1 MSKNGGNTLENKN
14 SKLKGFTL
22 IELIIVLAIFSA
34 LMVLIMSFIDPVSRQ
49 MTDTSVRER
58 TASYADNISDYID
71 GSLRHA
77 KFIKI
82 YEKGYC
88 ANNLTDPID
97 DPGQTTYYEN
107 TMGIDGCNEAAG
119 RDARWLAVRDFADS
133 YFDGAIKGFTV
144 SGGTTS
150 AVPIKGKIHVLEI
163 LNDDTNLFNPAT
175 CAYDISGKAG
185 EIYETVYN
193 FTAGNSV
200 IDNTSLEAIK
210 PRTFSEDNCFQS
222 VVTVS
227 KNPISVINPEHYQ
240 NYSYYY
246 KLGMYSLEP
255 VSDSDLQVDPANNQY
270 IPVGETDPL
279 PIDPYANYYYS
290 QLQPLAITSLSDPD
304 MINENRFTLNVVAYQ
319 KDDTSSNL
327 FNVTQNDP
335 VSGGTITVPVFKSP
349 ACMNSTSMAFINVIE
364 ASKVETTN
372 KKNYTYYRLK
382 QQNKEATSA
391 VGAGK
396 YLDKDGHDATVQDAV
411 VEKIEI
417 YDTAF
422 SEKISQ
428 AAAHANSNNI
438 YIIYAVPSEIEDADM
453 T

>member
-58 TASYADNISDYID
+58 TAAYADNISDYID

-133 YFDGAIKGFTV
+133 YFDGAIKGFTS
-144 SGGTTS
+144 SGGTTI
-150 AVPIKGKIHVLEI
+150 AVPMGGKIHVLEV
-163 LNDDTNLFNPAT
+163 LNNDTMLFNPVT
-175 CAYDISGKAG
+175 CAYDIDGKAG

-200 IDNTSLEAIK
+200 IDNTSSESIK
-210 PRTFSEDNCFQS
+210 PRIFSEDNCFQS

-227 KNPISVINPEHYQ
+227 KNPVSVINPEHFQ

-255 VSDSDLQVDPANNQY
+255 VSDSDLQVDPANNQF

-290 QLQPLAITSLSDPD
+290 QLQPLSIASLSDPD
-304 MINENRFTLNVVAYQ
+304 TVNENRFTLNVVSYQ
-319 KDDTSSNL
+319 KNDTSSNM

-335 VSGGTITVPVFKSP
+335 AGGTKVVPVFKSP
-349 ACMNSTSMAFINVIE
+349 TCLNSTSMAFINVIE
-364 ASKVETTN
+364 PSKTETTN
-372 KKNYTYYRLK
+372 KRNYTYYRLK
-382 QQNKEATSA
+382 QQNKETTSV
-391 VGAGK
+391 VGSGK
-396 YLDKDGHDATVQDAV
+396 YLDKDGHDAAVQDAV

-417 YDTAF
+417 YDTPF
-422 SEKISQ
+422 SHKVSQ
-428 AAAHANSNNI
+428 AHTGDNI
-438 YIIYAVPSEIEDADM
+438 YIIYAVPSEIDDV